1 MNKILGSLF
10 LILNTSVFALSTAS
24 VNQSWFYPGD
34 QVILTISS
42 DGNNVIFPVIDAVAG
57 NPVLYTSNSQKIL
70 IINGKRSR
78 SINQSYAFSPQSDL
92 TIPTY
97 TLTVDGV
104 KQDTLPIDISLKTPV
119 KTKMGD
125 NYILQAK
132 INKKSIFIGD
142 EVELTVTIKEK
153 KTATKGMQLNLVI
166 PEVAGL
172 FFIKNN
178 NSDQA
183 SDENYNIH
191 TLNYKIVAD
200 DFGHFDIPPVMAI
213 VGSQNTR
220 VFGNFSINSQASK
233 TIKIRSNSLT
243 LTVKPLPDEL
253 RIFGDFKIEA
263 RIDTSKSESGKAVN
277 LIITIRGNGNF
288 EDIEKY
294 NLAIANTT
302 IYGDE
307 SEFDYQQ
314 WQQKFA
320 IVGEQDFIIPSFTLD
335 YFDKATQRK
344 KHIATQPINIQVKH
358 AKLEKQPTVKIDQN
372 LSHIN
377 SNSPA
382 NNLKY
387 SYLLF
392 GILIG
397 IFIGILLFKIK
408 NRGIIKDKNLITQ
421 IKLSRNDKALF
432 DLLLPLN
439 MASLSTILQQL
450 EANIYKNAQY
460 KIRKK
465 DVINAIKSEH

>member
-24 VNQSWFYPGD
+24 VNQPWFYPGD

-104 KQDTLPIDISLKTPV
+104 EQDTLPIDISLKAPV

-142 EVELTVTIKEK
+142 EAELTVTIKEK
-153 KTATKGMQLNLVI
+153 KTATKGMQLSLVI

-178 NSDQA
+178 NSSQA

-220 VFGNFSINSQASK
+220 VFGNFSINPQASK
-233 TIKIRSNSLT
+233 TIKIHSNSLT

-263 RIDTSKSESGKAVN
+263 RIDTNKPESGKAVN

-307 SEFDYQQ
+307 S
-314 WQQKFA
+314 
-320 IVGEQDFIIPSFTLD
+320 GS
-335 YFDKATQRK
+335 
-344 KHIATQPINIQVKH
+344 
-358 AKLEKQPTVKIDQN
+358 
-372 LSHIN
+372 
-377 SNSPA
+377 
-382 NNLKY
+382 
-387 SYLLF
+387 
-392 GILIG
+392 
-397 IFIGILLFKIK
+397 
-408 NRGIIKDKNLITQ
+408 KNLP
-421 IKLSRNDKALF
+421 
-432 DLLLPLN
+432 LLASKISSFLVLRLIILTKPPSAKNTLPL
-439 MASLSTILQQL
+439 SLLTS
-450 EANIYKNAQY
+450 K
-460 KIRKK
+460 
-465 DVINAIKSEH
+465 